1 MDSETTK
8 RPLEN
13 QEDER
18 GVTVAVTDIVQEN
31 DRLSRKDQEGAAK
44 LAGVMG
50 GREREVP
57 RD

>member
-31 DRLSRKDQEGAAK
+31 DRLSRKDQEGAAE

-50 GREREVP
+50 GRERGA
-57 RD
+57 